1 MGIFDFLKG
10 PDLMKESRHIKIQ
23 KMQSFLM

>member
-1 MGIFDFLKG
+1 MGIFDFLK
-10 PDLMKESRHIKIQ
+10 DRILMKESRHIKIQ